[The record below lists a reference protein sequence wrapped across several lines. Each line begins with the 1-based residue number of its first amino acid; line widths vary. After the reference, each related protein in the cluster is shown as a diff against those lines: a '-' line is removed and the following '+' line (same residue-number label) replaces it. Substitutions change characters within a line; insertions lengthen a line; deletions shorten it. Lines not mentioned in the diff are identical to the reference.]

1 MSIYKKQVE
10 VSFTDSSKRSTF
22 QRAARGL
29 FLSRAT
35 SCQLCHEQWN
45 GQLYIRSNELST
57 LPGAMKWS
65 TLHQEQRAVNFARSN
80 EMVNFTSGATSC
92 QLCQEQGN
100 GQLYI
105 RSNELSALPGAMKG
119 QLYLKQQVICD
130 HLSQG
135 QLELI
140 LTEHT
145 QR

>member
-1 MSIYKKQVE
+1 M
-10 VSFTDSSKRSTF
+10 
-22 QRAARGL
+22 
-29 FLSRAT
+29 
-35 SCQLCHEQWN
+35 
-45 GQLYIRSNELST
+45 ST

-65 TLHQEQRAVNFARSN
+65 TLHQEQRAVSFARSK

-100 GQLYI
+100 GQLYIRSNELSALQGEINGQLYIRSNELSALPGAMKGQLYI

>member
-1 MSIYKKQVE
+1 M
-10 VSFTDSSKRSTF
+10 
-22 QRAARGL
+22 
-29 FLSRAT
+29 
-35 SCQLCHEQWN
+35 
-45 GQLYIRSNELST
+45 
-57 LPGAMKWS
+57 
-65 TLHQEQRAVNFARSN
+65 SN
-80 EMVNFTSGATSC
+80 EMVNSTSGATSC
-92 QLCQEQGN
+92 QLCKEKYN

-119 QLYLKQQVICD
+119 QLYIRSNELSALPGAMKGHLYIRSNELSTLQGAIKGKHYLKQQVICD